1 VLPAAP
7 DPLSTGEP
15 TGPMEIL
22 GSLGDG

>member
-7 DPLSTGEP
+7 DPLSTGEL
-15 TGPMEIL
+15 TGPMGIL